1 MATVRINSGSE
12 PERKNELTPVVS
24 SNNVTVKKS
33 LGKKFADAFISDA
46 AADVGGY
53 IGKIVV
59 DTIKETIVN
68 VISMILLGDSTSSSL
83 ARQRRNHLSGENTRY
98 RAFYQ
103 SEVDDYGA
111 PPKRYSPAPV
121 TDYRSIVINNQPGY
135 PEYARATAEKIVE
148 TLRGRIEKY
157 DQASVA
163 DLLELC
169 DLPTARDGV
178 DRNMGWTRADY
189 RDIGKVR
196 VNGGYLI
203 VVPDAKELP
212 YV

>member
-1 MATVRINSGSE
+1 MATVRINSGGE

-68 VISMILLGDSTSSSL
+68 VISMILLGDSTSASL
-83 ARQRRNHLSGENTRY
+83 ARQRKNRLSGENTRY

-103 SEVDDYGA
+103 SEMDDLGA
-111 PPKRYSPAPV
+111 PPRRYNPAPI